1 MEKETAVPSNAEHGY
16 FIMTRRREER
26 IARGELHPQSKL
38 TPELVRLIRKDTRS
52 NYAVG
57 LQLGVTGAC
66 ISNVRR
72 GLSYAWVKDEEDE
85 SPSLGEGM
93 DA

>member
-1 MEKETAVPSNAEHGY
+1 MEEETTIPSNAEHGY
-16 FIMTRRREER
+16 FIMTRQREER

-66 ISNVRR
+66 ISAVRL
-72 GLSYAWVKDEEDE
+72 GKTYTWVEDE
-85 SPSLGEGM
+85 
-93 DA
+93 D